1 MTKPLIISF
10 IVLIGLSLLYS
21 INCNEPESKNPII
34 IINETPSVKK
44 GLYLRQETI
53 GLDKHSLIAMRLH
66 KPAHDY
72 LVKTMGYD
80 EDIFLLKRISALP
93 GERVCRSQS
102 GLITMKGKSVKAR
115 SHDHLGHKLPSW
127 QGCHVLKPG
136 EIFILGDHPQ
146 SFDSRYFGPVK
157 ISELTGSY
165 KELITW

>member
-1 MTKPLIISF
+1 MTRPLIFSL
-10 IVLIGLSLLYS
+10 IVLFCLPLLISLYF
-21 INCNEPESKNPII
+21 IEPERKNPLI

-44 GLYLRQETI
+44 GLYLRQKTI
-53 GLDKHSLIAMRLH
+53 SLDKQSLIAMKLH

-102 GLITMKGKSVKAR
+102 GLITIKDKSLKAR

-127 QGCHVLKPG
+127 QGCHVLKKG

-146 SFDSRYFGPVK
+146 SFDSRYFGPVRT
-157 ISELTGSY
+157 SQLTGSY